1 MNRKTNIESR
11 IAEYKRLCNLGMT
24 RLEIANKMN
33 VTVRQT
39 YEYQRLSGVS
49 VKITYD
55 YQDNLKKYKELCLLG
70 KNASE
75 ISNILHVTIKSVHN
89 YEHATGIKPAPP
101 IGRIANIDTHYFN
114 NIDTEEKA
122 YILGFLGA
130 DGYVDCACKS
140 VILNINKK
148 DEDILR
154 KIKDELKC
162 KTPYS
167 KSSTQNCI
175 RLNMSSIEI
184 VSDLKK
190 YNIVPHKSRTYAMPV
205 LKEDLYRHFF
215 RGYCDGDG
223 HVGYK
228 QVVIAIG
235 SDVFFHE
242 MVSYIE
248 KLFNKKLST
257 RTTGNCH
264 YIVLSRKDL
273 DIVLW
278 MYSDAR
284 IYLDRKMKSFVCN
297 WVSYAEKRRS
307 RG

>member
-1 MNRKTNIESR
+1 MDRKTNIESR
-11 IAEYKRLCNLGMT
+11 IAEYKRLCDLGMT
-24 RLEIANKMN
+24 RSEIANEMN

-49 VKITYD
+49 AKLTHD
-55 YQDNLKKYKELCLLG
+55 YHGNLKKYKELCLLG

-75 ISNILHVTIKSVHN
+75 IANILHVTIKSVHN
-89 YEHATGIKPAPP
+89 YEHTTGIKPAPP
-101 IGRIANIDTHYFN
+101 IGRISNIDTHYFN

-130 DGYVDCACKS
+130 DGYVDYACKN
-140 VILNINKK
+140 VTLNINKK
-148 DEDILR
+148 DEDILQ
-154 KIKDELKC
+154 KIKDQLKC
-162 KTPYS
+162 GNPYS
-167 KSSTQNCI
+167 KSSTPNCL

-184 VSDLKK
+184 VSDLAK
-190 YNIVPHKSRTYAMPV
+190 YNIVPHKSKKYAMPV
-205 LKEDLYRHFF
+205 LREDLYRHFF

-235 SDVFFHE
+235 SNTFFHE

-278 MYSDAR
+278 MYSDAK
-284 IYLDRKMKSFVCN
+284 IYLDRKMESFVCN